1 MTESNGFSDTANAS
15 DAAASGGIDFDAIL
29 SLLTP
34 VAAFVSPYVDAFT
47 ESAPEA
53 RVHLMAAARELCVAA
68 EVFFGALED
77 AAQSAVDAKAAESG
91 AVAPDLTIVD
101 TPPNAASA

>member
-1 MTESNGFSDTANAS
+1 MSEGNEFTGAPNAADATANS
-15 DAAASGGIDFDAIL
+15 GIDFEAIL
-29 SLLTP
+29 GLLAP
-34 VAAFVSPYVDAFT
+34 VASFVSPYVDAFT

-77 AAQSAVDAKAAESG
+77 AAQSAVDAKASESG
-91 AVAPDLTIVD
+91 AAAPDLTIVD
-101 TPPNAASA
+101 TPPTAASA